1 MIGRELRRLVIETDI
16 GCELKD
22 SGLFR
27 FFNEAEIAI
36 QLIKYYQFQS
46 IKCICFNLMK
56 NDMLEC

>member
-1 MIGRELRRLVIETDI
+1 MIEREPRRLVIEIDV
-16 GCELKD
+16 GREFKD

-27 FFNEAEIAI
+27 FFNKAEIAI
-36 QLIKYYQFQS
+36 QLIKSYKFQS

>member
-1 MIGRELRRLVIETDI
+1 MIGRELRRLVIETDL
-16 GCELKD
+16 GRELKD
-22 SGLFR
+22 SG

-36 QLIKYYQFQS
+36 QLIKCYQFQS